1 MKKGFLQIL
10 CSLLI
15 LSMML
20 SLTPVSFAA
29 AQTDITVTKTYLS
42 QNFTGATTEKKTVA
56 DPSDTNV
63 ALDRTKITVA
73 SGANFSNSY
82 SYNHSTSAVDD
93 ALLFEINVSKD
104 AETYGYF
111 HFGTNTDNYIVTDFR
126 VKVPSY
132 SGATNKCM
140 VELTAINGS
149 SWQRMVRLSF
159 APKPSGDAVSFSMR
173 IGGEKSSTDTTA
185 NNRNAVKFDNLVT
198 LKQNEWIDFRVIAD
212 ETEKKC
218 HLLINGAL
226 ICTDLPYTSLVTEG
240 AKYGALSVG
249 TDYGGGMGKIYFD
262 DLSVYGVDAASVA
275 AMLLDGADNYIEK
288 QTFTPPVDRTD
299 GYPGRDLYL
308 PSHAKKTAMTQTFVW
323 GNGVKFPSTAYFG
336 FRTGSDR
343 QEGALTTAPAY
354 KMKLYQPNAYNT
366 THDDVGSTA
375 YPSYFTPTVTV
386 GDVTVNNRNTVG
398 LKLKRKLMADNDAD
412 IEVGV
417 PQAFSDSAGG
427 YISVAPN
434 GTTCKKL
441 TELTTTGSY
450 YTRTAVTNIGN
461 GTRTLLCALCVY
473 KYDNIDTIFDVKKV
487 ELAAGEREEVV
498 FNTLDH
504 DEINDYG
511 TTAKILFIDAQTLMP
526 ITNQIVFSSESGV
539 LYSYD
544 NGKLTLYG
552 VGEMSSYTAFSQTPW
567 SALADEV
574 VEIEIQDGVT
584 SVTDNS
590 LSGFTNLGL
599 IEISEDVE
607 TIGEN
612 ALPDSDFTVKGN
624 YHSAA
629 EEYAQNNG
637 KDFILSELRILSIG
651 NSHTIDY
658 SKWRND
664 IQNDLYAAGLDTT
677 ITHSTVVYGGRQLY
691 REDSDRLSHLKVGTD
706 TTHEGYSLYNNQ
718 LNSSKTWDLIIIQ
731 DWHESSRDDNDEHFT
746 DGLSAA
752 VEWIKGRQP
761 QAKVAWV
768 MDWADKNSYSF
779 VATDTLES
787 VYNNIVSAMADVEKM
802 TENKPDY
809 IIPMG
814 TAIQNARSSYLGTV
828 NNAKDAYS
836 NWSNTDWA
844 WNKNASNPE
853 SYLDTYSVFERDSTH
868 CSYELGRYTAGAAVY
883 ANIYEIFKND
893 LDVSEGFDFYGALKT
908 APVTA
913 DAETWKGDF
922 TSSIWNII
930 KESARNAIVTK
941 GAVTQSAYTVDPA
954 NEIASAIEAADYT
967 NVDFGDLSAVA
978 AAVNTAADN
987 KITATAA
994 NISVGGDSAAVTF
1007 LYGYTKKTVTISK

>member
-1 MKKGFLQIL
+1 
-10 CSLLI
+10 
-15 LSMML
+15 
-20 SLTPVSFAA
+20 
-29 AQTDITVTKTYLS
+29 
-42 QNFTGATTEKKTVA
+42 
-56 DPSDTNV
+56 
-63 ALDRTKITVA
+63 
-73 SGANFSNSY
+73 
-82 SYNHSTSAVDD
+82 
-93 ALLFEINVSKD
+93 
-104 AETYGYF
+104 
-111 HFGTNTDNYIVTDFR
+111 
-126 VKVPSY
+126 
-132 SGATNKCM
+132 
-140 VELTAINGS
+140 
-149 SWQRMVRLSF
+149 
-159 APKPSGDAVSFSMR
+159 
-173 IGGEKSSTDTTA
+173 
-185 NNRNAVKFDNLVT
+185 
-198 LKQNEWIDFRVIAD
+198 
-212 ETEKKC
+212 
-218 HLLINGAL
+218 
-226 ICTDLPYTSLVTEG
+226 
-240 AKYGALSVG
+240 
-249 TDYGGGMGKIYFD
+249 
-262 DLSVYGVDAASVA
+262 
-275 AMLLDGADNYIEK
+275 
-288 QTFTPPVDRTD
+288 
-299 GYPGRDLYL
+299 
-308 PSHAKKTAMTQTFVW
+308 
-323 GNGVKFPSTAYFG
+323 
-336 FRTGSDR
+336 
-343 QEGALTTAPAY
+343 
-354 KMKLYQPNAYNT
+354 
-366 THDDVGSTA
+366 
-375 YPSYFTPTVTV
+375 
-386 GDVTVNNRNTVG
+386 
-398 LKLKRKLMADNDAD
+398 MADNDAD

-434 GTTCKKL
+434 GTTGKKL

-498 FNTLDH
+498 FNTLDL

-612 ALPDSDFTVKGN
+612 ALPDGDFTVKGN

-658 SKWRND
+658 SKWRSD

-893 LDVSEGFDFYGALKT
+893 LDVSEDFDFYGALKT

-913 DAETWKGDF
+913 DAETWNGDF

-954 NEIASAIEAADYT
+954 NEIASAIEAAGYT

-994 NISVGGDSAAVTF
+994 NISVDGDSAAVTF